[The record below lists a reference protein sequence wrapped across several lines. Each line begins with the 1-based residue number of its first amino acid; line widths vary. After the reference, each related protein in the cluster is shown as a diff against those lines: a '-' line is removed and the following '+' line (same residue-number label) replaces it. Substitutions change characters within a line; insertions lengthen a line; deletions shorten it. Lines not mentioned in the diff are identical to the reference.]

1 MYGTA
6 EDEQGVG
13 SAMTRQRR
21 GWRGAGEL
29 CWWMQDRMM
38 SVWGREVLERAFF
51 WFRVFPL
58 LSWFYPGSF
67 SFGCQ
72 PMRRRRESN
81 LKRGSYSSIFIDR
94 EAYLRPPVLFTQ
106 VTAIPS
112 DSDGSP
118 IMSSLSLIVSDV
130 GHQGSFEGRFDY
142 LLRRNG
148 RQNPG
153 PSSAISTSPTSG
165 IQRV

>member
-1 MYGTA
+1 VYGTA

-21 GWRGAGEL
+21 GFGGWRGAGEL

-51 WFRVFPL
+51 WFRVFPF

-72 PMRRRRESN
+72 PMRR
-81 LKRGSYSSIFIDR
+81 
-94 EAYLRPPVLFTQ
+94 
-106 VTAIPS
+106 
-112 DSDGSP
+112 
-118 IMSSLSLIVSDV
+118 
-130 GHQGSFEGRFDY
+130 
-142 LLRRNG
+142 
-148 RQNPG
+148 
-153 PSSAISTSPTSG
+153 
-165 IQRV
+165 